1 MGESNPTVH
10 SVLAGRSPEDVA
22 AGLLLGC
29 KIANVAV
36 RKSLVQNGKPAVAA
50 SDDSMI
56 RFTRSLETPFNF
68 VSTSDTI
75 GGNSGSPIVARSG
88 AVVGL
93 NFDRNR
99 YGLSRD
105 FGYDDRQGRNIAVD
119 VRAITE
125 ALRSVYHAD
134 SIPRELRS
142 R

>member
-1 MGESNPTVH
+1 VVKGYEVDGHAIAPFTTVGGAFAHAGAHGNVEPYKLPPTWVH
-10 SVLAGRSPEDVA
+10 ARQAGR
-22 AGLLLGC
+22 
-29 KIANVAV
+29 
-36 RKSLVQNGKPAVAA
+36 
-50 SDDSMI
+50 
-56 RFTRSLETPFNF
+56 FSLETPLNF

-75 GGNSGSPIVARSG
+75 GGNSGSPIIARSG

-99 YGLSRD
+99 YGLARD

-134 SIPRELRS
+134 SVLRELRG